1 MPRRDNEYFTA
12 FVTLAEYAC
21 QAARMLIETM
31 EDYHPEE
38 LAQKRI
44 EMHTIEHDCDIA
56 KHHMIERLAKEFIT
70 PIEREDIMEMAH
82 QIDNITDAI
91 EDVMMRLYMFNIT
104 SIREDA
110 VEMAR
115 IIERCTC
122 AVREALAEFP
132 NFRRSKTLHQ
142 YIVEVNHLEEEGDRL
157 YMEAT
162 RRLYISDMHPVGINA
177 WTHVFHI
184 MEKACDACEDVS
196 DVIESVM
203 MKNT

>member
-1 MPRRDNEYFTA
+1 MSRRDNEYFTA
-12 FVTLAEYAC
+12 FISLSEYAC
-21 QAARMLIETM
+21 QAARMLIDTM
-31 EDYHPEE
+31 NDYHPEE
-38 LAQKRI
+38 LDQKRI
-44 EMHTIEHDCDIA
+44 EMHKIEHDCDLA
-56 KHHMIERLAKEFIT
+56 KHLMIERLAKEFIS

-104 SIREDA
+104 TIRSDA
-110 VEMAR
+110 LEMAH
-115 IIERCTC
+115 IIEKCC
-122 AVREALAEFP
+122 HAVKESLIEFP

-142 YIVEVNHLEEEGDRL
+142 YIVEINRLEEEGDRL

-162 RRLYISDMHPVGINA
+162 RRLYISDLEAVAVNA